1 MAPRSGIT
9 EHRKLRLVPEPQ
21 PAVAVV
27 PSSAPILT
35 PGLAR
40 ALAKMINR
48 AATTSADQ
56 DNCLSS
62 DLSSKA
68 SWIALLSMDGSVLK
82 TNKIPPHRAT
92 GSSHDPGSWSKPPK
106 ARSSRSSSTLANR
119 ARFPGSGDLRHH
131 GCSSRWPTR
140 RAASTALSSASLSG
154 RSTATSS
161 DSPSQSS
168 STTA

>member
-48 AATTSADQ
+48 AAATSADQ

-68 SWIALLSMDGSVLK
+68 S
-82 TNKIPPHRAT
+82 
-92 GSSHDPGSWSKPPK
+92 
-106 ARSSRSSSTLANR
+106 
-119 ARFPGSGDLRHH
+119 
-131 GCSSRWPTR
+131 
-140 RAASTALSSASLSG
+140 
-154 RSTATSS
+154 
-161 DSPSQSS
+161 
-168 STTA
+168 